1 MKNKLSTLLFLMLF
15 INIGAKSQDFSLSTT
30 FNVPDLGD
38 NTVPTTVDIDG
49 DGLIDLIIGEDG
61 GKLFHYEQD
70 SLGSETFQL
79 HSNNFNGIDI
89 GSYATPTFVDIDGD
103 GLLDLIIGEQSGN
116 LNHYEQ
122 DSPNSL
128 SFSEITSS
136 FNSIDIG
143 NMAVP
148 FFIDIDNNALLDLL
162 VGEYNGKIY
171 HYQQSAINSLIFNLI
186 TSEFNG
192 IDVGGRC
199 APTVCDFNNNG
210 LLDLLA
216 PENNPNVN
224 YYEQIT
230 NDSTGFNLITDDFRD
245 LSYSRAKM
253 IFDDINADGIVDFII
268 GEEDGGSY
276 LYLQEFPVEANFSVS
291 DTVGI
296 IGDTLYFIDLS
307 PGTQT
312 AWEWDFGDG
321 QTSTLQ
327 NPTHIYQSDD
337 VFSIQ
342 FIIFRGAQSDTLV
355 VENYI
360 TIDKPPLTITST
372 YEDIS
377 CPDANDGSIDLT
389 TFDGIIPYTYI
400 WSNGETTEDIS
411 NLDYG
416 NYTITVRDNQLQTV
430 IQNFIISEPQV
441 VANVTNLS
449 CFETSDGA
457 INLSPSGGSTPYTYL
472 WENGE
477 NTNAV
482 NNLVAG
488 NYKVTVTDDSLCV
501 LDQSISGNPSLPWQ
515 YMFTDGNH
523 TILIQNTVNISL
535 NGTTISVGDYIGV
548 FYDSLGTIT
557 CGGYKI
563 WTGQNIVVPAIGT
576 EDSIKNGFENNEAF
590 QWKVWRASDGQ
601 IFNCTATYD
610 ATSFP
615 NTNTYFDN
623 GISSLESLTGTAF
636 GPLLSGINVFQAD
649 DSLYI
654 NSSSVSN
661 TFCYNA
667 NNGTIDI
674 SVSGGWGQNTFLWN
688 NSETTE
694 DIIDLF
700 AGEYFVTINDF
711 YGCTTV
717 GNFSIYQPNE
727 LLIDNFSLTNILC
740 FDENTGAIDIE
751 IIGGSTPYLF
761 LWSSGET
768 TEDLSNLFAGDYT
781 VTITDIQGCQLT
793 ETYTLI
799 QPNAPLNTQ
808 IDGNFFVCFGTS
820 DGTATSINSAGGT
833 PPYSYIWSTGETTDA
848 ISGLIAGDYYLTIT
862 DNHACIDFD
871 NITISEPNSQFSVSL
886 TGTNV
891 DCYSNSTGSVSSTVS
906 GGWQNASYAY
916 QWSNGETSANI
927 SNLPAGNYSV
937 TAISTTAATCSATEN
952 ITISEP
958 NLLLIDNFS
967 LTSILC
973 FDENTG
979 AIDIEIIGGST
990 PYSYLWSSSETSE
1003 DLSNLFAGDYTVT
1016 ITDNQACQLTETYTL
1031 IQPNA
1036 PLNTQIDGN
1045 FFVCFGTSDG
1055 TATSINSAG
1064 GTPPYS
1070 YIWSTGET
1078 TDAISGLIAGDYYL
1092 TITDNHACID
1102 FDNITISEPN
1112 SQFSVSLTGTNV
1124 DCYSNS
1130 TGSVS
1135 STVSGGWQNASYAY
1149 QWSNGETSANIS
1161 NLPAGNYSVT
1171 AISTTAATCSA
1182 TENITISEP
1191 NLLLIDNFS
1200 LTSILCFDENTGAI
1214 DIEIIGG
1221 STPYSYLW
1229 SSSETSEDLSNL
1241 FAGDYTVTIT
1251 DNQACQLTETYTLI
1265 QPNAP
1270 LNTQIDGNFFVCFGT
1285 NDGTATSINS
1295 AGGTPP
1301 YSYIWSTGETTDAIS
1316 GLIVGDYNLT
1326 ITDNHACMDFD
1337 NITIAEPNSQFSVS
1351 LTGTNVDCY
1360 ANSTASVSSAVFGG
1374 WQNASY
1380 AYQWSNSETS
1390 ANISNLPAGNYSV
1403 TTISTAEATCS
1414 ATENIT
1420 ISEPNLLIIDNS
1432 TISNVLCYGDS
1443 TGTIDI
1449 EVTGG
1454 TAPFSYIWSNGE
1466 TNDDISNLLVGFYE
1480 LTFTDAN
1487 NCQNN
1492 FNGTITQPDS
1502 VSVSLNYLSQIC
1514 YGENNG
1520 QILANASGGISPYS
1534 YLWSSD
1540 STNIYN
1546 SINNLWPGIHSVK
1559 VTDVNGCSKIETAII
1574 FQAPDSLQVDYANIS
1589 DVSCFGGNNGLIDI
1603 TTIGGFGQNSFLWSN
1618 GETTEDI
1625 TGLFMGNYSVTIS
1638 DVNGCFA
1645 EANFFVNQA
1654 DLLSLYINNT
1664 VDVLCFGGSNAS
1676 IDLEV
1681 QGGISPYFYIW
1692 SDNSS
1697 IQDISN
1703 LSAGTYSVTVVDENA
1718 CIANIDTTISQP
1730 DPIILNLNYT
1740 ENVCYGTFDGEI
1752 VANASGG
1759 TSPFTYLWSNSETNH
1774 TISNLPA
1781 GTYTVSISDSNSCT
1795 ISESA
1800 SINQA
1805 NDTLQI
1811 SILNATNN
1819 ICNGETNG
1827 SIDIIAQGGTM
1838 PYTYLWSNAET
1849 TANISN
1855 LPAGF
1860 YSIEIT
1866 DLNSCIANQSIEI
1879 TEPAEVSIQANIS
1892 NLLCFEDNTG
1902 AIDITVSGGTPM
1914 YSYLW
1919 ANGQTNEDIQNLDI
1933 GIYNITVTDIN
1944 ACTAESS
1951 LAITQPD
1958 SISLSLDY
1966 NQFLCYGMNNGY
1978 INPIVSGG
1986 TVPYNFVWTNGET
1999 NENISNLEAGTYSVT
2014 ISDIN
2019 GCSTLASAT
2028 IEQPLDSFELTNVT
2042 ITDVTYYG
2050 FVDGSIDISLT
2061 GGILPYTFNWS
2072 NGESAEDLINT
2083 GAGIY
2088 EITISDNVD
2097 CQIIES
2103 FEIIQPDVV
2112 FPPWPY
2118 TQTGTS
2124 HEIQIPDTTPIT
2136 ISGLQIEIGD
2146 FIGVFYDSLGTY
2158 VCAGYQVWVGINTS
2172 VIAYGENIGNDGFT
2186 IGEQFKWKIW
2196 KSTDD
2201 IEYYADANYDLTMP
2215 DTGYFNANGLS
2226 KLTALA
2232 GYESQQIA
2240 LPEGWS
2246 IFSTYISPGNPDFND
2261 IFIPILSDIII
2272 AKDNSGQVFWP
2283 LYSINSIGD
2292 ASTGQAY
2299 YIKMNLANNLLIGG
2313 TALVP
2318 ENTQISLYENWNM
2331 LGYLRNSAASIE
2343 LLLSPISSSI
2353 SIVKNDEGNIF
2364 WPIYYI
2370 NMIGDMEPG
2379 KGYLINMINPET
2391 FYYPPN
2397 SSVIN
2402 KSSIIESNPKYFGK
2416 AKNTGLSP

>member
-781 VTITDIQGCQLT
+781 VTITDIQG
-793 ETYTLI
+793 
-799 QPNAPLNTQ
+799 
-808 IDGNFFVCFGTS
+808 
-820 DGTATSINSAGGT
+820 
-833 PPYSYIWSTGETTDA
+833 
-848 ISGLIAGDYYLTIT
+848 
-862 DNHACIDFD
+862 
-871 NITISEPNSQFSVSL
+871 
-886 TGTNV
+886 
-891 DCYSNSTGSVSSTVS
+891 
-906 GGWQNASYAY
+906 
-916 QWSNGETSANI
+916 
-927 SNLPAGNYSV
+927 
-937 TAISTTAATCSATEN
+937 
-952 ITISEP
+952 
-958 NLLLIDNFS
+958 
-967 LTSILC
+967 
-973 FDENTG
+973 
-979 AIDIEIIGGST
+979 
-990 PYSYLWSSSETSE
+990 
-1003 DLSNLFAGDYTVT
+1003 
-1016 ITDNQACQLTETYTL
+1016 CQLTETYTL

>member
-751 IIGGSTPYLF
+751 IIGGSTPY
-761 LWSSGET
+761 
-768 TEDLSNLFAGDYT
+768 
-781 VTITDIQGCQLT
+781 
-793 ETYTLI
+793 
-799 QPNAPLNTQ
+799 
-808 IDGNFFVCFGTS
+808 
-820 DGTATSINSAGGT
+820 
-833 PPYSYIWSTGETTDA
+833 
-848 ISGLIAGDYYLTIT
+848 
-862 DNHACIDFD
+862 
-871 NITISEPNSQFSVSL
+871 
-886 TGTNV
+886 
-891 DCYSNSTGSVSSTVS
+891 
-906 GGWQNASYAY
+906 
-916 QWSNGETSANI
+916 
-927 SNLPAGNYSV
+927 
-937 TAISTTAATCSATEN
+937 
-952 ITISEP
+952 
-958 NLLLIDNFS
+958 
-967 LTSILC
+967 
-973 FDENTG
+973 
-979 AIDIEIIGGST
+979 
-990 PYSYLWSSSETSE
+990 SYLWSSGETSE

-1045 FFVCFGTSDG
+1045 FFVCFGTS
-1055 TATSINSAG
+1055 
-1064 GTPPYS
+1064 
-1070 YIWSTGET
+1070 
-1078 TDAISGLIAGDYYL
+1078 
-1092 TITDNHACID
+1092 
-1102 FDNITISEPN
+1102 
-1112 SQFSVSLTGTNV
+1112 
-1124 DCYSNS
+1124 
-1130 TGSVS
+1130 
-1135 STVSGGWQNASYAY
+1135 
-1149 QWSNGETSANIS
+1149 
-1161 NLPAGNYSVT
+1161 
-1171 AISTTAATCSA
+1171 
-1182 TENITISEP
+1182 
-1191 NLLLIDNFS
+1191 
-1200 LTSILCFDENTGAI
+1200 
-1214 DIEIIGG
+1214 
-1221 STPYSYLW
+1221 
-1229 SSSETSEDLSNL
+1229 
-1241 FAGDYTVTIT
+1241 
-1251 DNQACQLTETYTLI
+1251 
-1265 QPNAP
+1265 
-1270 LNTQIDGNFFVCFGT
+1270 
-1285 NDGTATSINS
+1285 DGTATSINS

>member
-781 VTITDIQGCQLT
+781 VTITD
-793 ETYTLI
+793 
-799 QPNAPLNTQ
+799 
-808 IDGNFFVCFGTS
+808 
-820 DGTATSINSAGGT
+820 
-833 PPYSYIWSTGETTDA
+833 
-848 ISGLIAGDYYLTIT
+848 
-862 DNHACIDFD
+862 
-871 NITISEPNSQFSVSL
+871 
-886 TGTNV
+886 
-891 DCYSNSTGSVSSTVS
+891 
-906 GGWQNASYAY
+906 
-916 QWSNGETSANI
+916 
-927 SNLPAGNYSV
+927 
-937 TAISTTAATCSATEN
+937 
-952 ITISEP
+952 
-958 NLLLIDNFS
+958 
-967 LTSILC
+967 
-973 FDENTG
+973 
-979 AIDIEIIGGST
+979 
-990 PYSYLWSSSETSE
+990 
-1003 DLSNLFAGDYTVT
+1003 
-1016 ITDNQACQLTETYTL
+1016 NQACQLTETYTL

-1092 TITDNHACID
+1092 TITDNHACI
-1102 FDNITISEPN
+1102 
-1112 SQFSVSLTGTNV
+1112 
-1124 DCYSNS
+1124 
-1130 TGSVS
+1130 
-1135 STVSGGWQNASYAY
+1135 
-1149 QWSNGETSANIS
+1149 
-1161 NLPAGNYSVT
+1161 
-1171 AISTTAATCSA
+1171 
-1182 TENITISEP
+1182 
-1191 NLLLIDNFS
+1191 
-1200 LTSILCFDENTGAI
+1200 
-1214 DIEIIGG
+1214 
-1221 STPYSYLW
+1221 
-1229 SSSETSEDLSNL
+1229 
-1241 FAGDYTVTIT
+1241 
-1251 DNQACQLTETYTLI
+1251 
-1265 QPNAP
+1265 
-1270 LNTQIDGNFFVCFGT
+1270 
-1285 NDGTATSINS
+1285 
-1295 AGGTPP
+1295 
-1301 YSYIWSTGETTDAIS
+1301 
-1316 GLIVGDYNLT
+1316 
-1326 ITDNHACMDFD
+1326 DFD